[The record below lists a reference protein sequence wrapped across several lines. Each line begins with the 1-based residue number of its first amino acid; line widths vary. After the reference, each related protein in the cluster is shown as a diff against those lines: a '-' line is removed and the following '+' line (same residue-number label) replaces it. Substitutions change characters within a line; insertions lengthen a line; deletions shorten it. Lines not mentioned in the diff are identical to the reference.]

1 MFCRARVVEKGMER
15 AARVGDGWLAN
26 PRVVA
31 NAAAGNQDI
40 TINAI
45 LGGVALFTGAAAATA
60 VTYQMPT
67 AAAIIAAMPDMDI
80 GDSYVFQIVNT
91 TAQTATLNNAVAGVT
106 FAGFTTVNAGTRTGI
121 ITRTGAVTVTVT
133 FI

>member
-1 MFCRARVVEKGMER
+1 MFCRAQVQEKGMER

-26 PRVVA
+26 PRVVT

-45 LGGVALFTGAAAATA
+45 LGGVALFTGAAGA

-80 GDSYVFQIVNT
+80 GDSYVFEVTNT
-91 TAQTATLNNAVAGVT
+91 AAQTATLNNAAVGVT
-106 FAGFTTVNAGTRTGI
+106 FAGFSTVNAGTRTGI
-121 ITRTGAVTVTVT
+121 ITRTGAATVSVT

>member
-1 MFCRARVVEKGMER
+1 MFCRAQVEEKGKEC

-26 PRVVA
+26 PRVVT

-45 LGGVALFTGAAAATA
+45 LGGVALFTGAAGAA
-60 VTYQMPT
+60 TYQMPT

-80 GDSYVFQIVNT
+80 GDSYVFKVTNT
-91 TAQTATLNNAVAGVT
+91 AAQAATLNNAAVGAT

-121 ITRTGAVTVTVT
+121 ITRTGAATVSVT